1 MGIVKLCMFL
11 YNSLKDNKKNYKN
24 RHDIK
29 KYFYQKILNDI
40 TMALSLIKK
49 CTEKENDDS
58 AESNDLKVI
67 YFFEA
72 YYYFELAMDSINK
85 NNIIEYPNKDRE
97 DYDKF
102 LLEMNPCMIRNTLAI
117 CENALKN
124 MIIIAN
130 DNKIDDI
137 EFMNKLIALKDQYN
151 TSYCNIKSQIE
162 IIENKKEKEEI
173 VKNTIV

>member
-1 MGIVKLCMFL
+1 
-11 YNSLKDNKKNYKN
+11 
-24 RHDIK
+24 
-29 KYFYQKILNDI
+29 
-40 TMALSLIKK
+40 
-49 CTEKENDDS
+49 
-58 AESNDLKVI
+58 
-67 YFFEA
+67 
-72 YYYFELAMDSINK
+72 
-85 NNIIEYPNKDRE
+85 
-97 DYDKF
+97 
-102 LLEMNPCMIRNTLAI
+102 MNPCMIRNTLAI

-173 VKNTIV
+173 V